1 MKRYISLLLCLSSC
15 IHPSTCCCRA
25 KPKGDV
31 NCGIT
36 YNLIKSDAK
45 SSKSVITRRQV
56 GSIGKC
62 KDFAETK
69 RALAFNFESAMTT
82 TGSDSDNGSRETANC
97 VLLDCPETK
106 GLRQLVNVTG
116 VDYYSAYP
124 DAEYKG
130 NESLSCIEKIGLFSL
145 VLDRTNFTN
154 ARDNCRKMIHF
165 PGRRTG
171 ILADPT
177 EESRT
182 RGLASLV
189 GKLTVYVGLSNEG
202 DQRVWKNEFGTSE
215 RIAINTQNNPVIHRT
230 NTARLCS
237 PTGDALSCSD
247 YRAWATG
254 DPSHNRGCVAL
265 SRSDTKAEPV
275 WKLVS
280 CATELP
286 YVCEIPRIP
295 PIKID

>member
-1 MKRYISLLLCLSSC
+1 MKRYLSLLLCLSSF
-15 IHPSTCCCRA
+15 IDPSTCCCRS
-25 KPKGDV
+25 KPKGDL

-82 TGSDSDNGSRETANC
+82 TGLDLDNGSREAANC

-130 NESLSCIEKIGLFSL
+130 NESLSCIEKVGLFSL
-145 VLDRTNFTN
+145 VLDKTNFTN

-165 PGRRTG
+165 PGRSTG

-177 EESRT
+177 EESRS
-182 RGLASLV
+182 RGLASLI
-189 GKLTVYVGLSNEG
+189 GKLAVYVGLSNEG
-202 DQRVWKNEFGTSE
+202 DQRLWKNEF
-215 RIAINTQNNPVIHRT
+215 
-230 NTARLCS
+230 
-237 PTGDALSCSD
+237 GDALSCSD

-265 SRSDTKAEPV
+265 SQSDPKADPV

-286 YVCEIPRIP
+286 YICEIPHIP
-295 PIKID
+295 PIKTD